1 MSSIWWKKHLR
12 KIIIIAAGVIGCLLI
27 GVAVYAG
34 VLYYKADRAL
44 GNIATEAPS
53 QAETPPQPSNEEQQ
67 PEDSEAQEDQLK
79 PMSLLLLGVDQR
91 EGSGGTMNTDVIML
105 VSLNPQN
112 HTATILSL
120 PRDLRLTP
128 ETFSP
133 HKANY
138 YYAYYYNKDKDT
150 ALSNTKKLFGD
161 MFDFPIDYA
170 AIINFDGLRQMVD
183 ALGGL
188 EIDVDMNM
196 KYVDKED
203 GTDIDLKKGL
213 QTLDGKHALD
223 FIRYR
228 KSNQGTAESSDIARN
243 GRQHQVLSKLLDK
256 LTSLNGISQWGN
268 VLDIVGNNVKTD
280 VSKDQLV
287 EWILSFTKLKPD
299 VIRYVEMESQWKSP
313 YIYLKEDDLR
323 KGLEALRNGMKPAA
337 VTVPGYGAGSD
348 SGTNSVPGTNSDPGT
363 ESDPNDRLSEQVG
376 LYH

>member
-1 MSSIWWKKHLR
+1 MEKKTELVRLLDRLFYQIRHKIENMGWKVRRNIVSIIWWRKHFR
-12 KIIIIAAGVIGCLLI
+12 KIMIITAGVIGSLLI
-27 GVAVYAG
+27 GAGVYAG

-44 GNIATEAPS
+44 GNISTEAPS
-53 QAETPPQPSNEEQQ
+53 QEKTPPKSSGEQ
-67 PEDSEAQEDQLK
+67 ELEGSMAQADQLK
-79 PMSLLLLGVDQR
+79 PISLLLLGVDQR

-105 VSLNPQN
+105 ASLNPQS

-120 PRDLRLTP
+120 PRDLKLTP

-161 MFDFPIDYA
+161 MFNFPIDYA
-170 AIINFDGLRQMVD
+170 AIVNFDGLSQMVD
-183 ALGGL
+183 VLGGL

-196 KYVDKED
+196 KYVDNED
-203 GTDIDLKKGL
+203 GTNIDLKKGL
-213 QTLDGKHALD
+213 QMLDGKHTLD

-243 GRQHQVLSKLLDK
+243 GRQHQVLGKLLEK

-280 VSKDQLV
+280 VSKDQLM
-287 EWILSFTKLKPD
+287 EWIMSFTKMKPD
-299 VIRYVEMESQWKSP
+299 VIQ
-313 YIYLKEDDLR
+313 
-323 KGLEALRNGMKPAA
+323 
-337 VTVPGYGAGSD
+337 
-348 SGTNSVPGTNSDPGT
+348 
-363 ESDPNDRLSEQVG
+363 
-376 LYH
+376 